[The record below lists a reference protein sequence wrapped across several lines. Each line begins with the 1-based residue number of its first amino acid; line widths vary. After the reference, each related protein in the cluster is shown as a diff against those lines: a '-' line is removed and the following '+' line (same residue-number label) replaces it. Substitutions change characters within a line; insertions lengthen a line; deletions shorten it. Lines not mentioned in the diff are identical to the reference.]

1 MGIAKESKRQR
12 QVAELTRR
20 NMSEVFLQ
28 EGSNI
33 YGSQAL
39 VTVTNV
45 KMSPDLG
52 IAKVYLSIY
61 NTENKQAVFLLLD
74 EEMKRIRSTFY
85 ARVRKQLRRMPDIQF
100 YEDETLDEMY
110 KLNDLFNR
118 LHNEKQM
125 GEDSEE

>member
-61 NTENKQAVFLLLD
+61 NTENKQAVFLLLE